1 MKQKKFLFLF
11 LLALTLVGCEQKKTT
26 DQQVEKKINELI
38 SKMSL
43 EEKVGQMA
51 QFTIDVLGKGGS
63 VYASDEPF
71 ELDPVMLDTVL

>member
-51 QFTIDVLGKGGS
+51 QFTIDVFPDFTNACTPRS
-63 VYASDEPF
+63 NFA
-71 ELDPVMLDTVL
+71 VMGA